1 VPELVC
7 DAPVLVAFGTAVE
20 LALCVELVVRS
31 MISGGGARRQPRP
44 SRTPKINKADSVSV
58 GRSQCVRTSARKH
71 LSQNLRL
78 VQANQRSRTIFAPHS
93 QQKFGR

>member
-1 VPELVC
+1 MVELGVLE
-7 DAPVLVAFGTAVE
+7 VLVE
-20 LALCVELVVRS
+20 LTGRS

-44 SRTPKINKADSVSV
+44 TSIAVKKKTKTVIE
-58 GRSQCVRTSARKH
+58 GRSQCDFANARKH

-78 VQANQRSRTIFAPHS
+78 VQTNQRSRTILWPHS